1 MLVIGSGLVLSPV
14 AAAYP
19 AGTPRILWNR
29 TGIVAFGTVA
39 ADSEAEGYPAS
50 NLANPST
57 NVEWRAAAIGAVE
70 ITVTIIDVGD
80 QSGVGIARHNFG
92 SAAIAVEIGY
102 YDETD
107 TWVNLAGPQMP
118 GSDEPLLF
126 QFTEQSRSEIVI
138 RLAEGDEA
146 ARAAVL
152 YVDKLLVMP
161 RGVDVDADFMV
172 PRFARKTEYAAPL
185 SERGDFMG
193 RIVTSRYIDGVQH
206 SYSHLEAD
214 FIRGEIDPFVTSV
227 QAGDP
232 FFYAMRADDGVS
244 YDVAYAWFTED
255 PMPAKSPVTGRYKLS
270 LKMGAI
276 VE

>member
-29 TGIVAFGTVA
+29 NDLVAFGTVT

-57 NVEWRAAAIGAVE
+57 NVEYRAAAIGDVE
-70 ITVTIIDVGD
+70 ITVTISYVGNI
-80 QSGVGIARHNFG
+80 SGVGIARHNFG
-92 SAAIAVEIGY
+92 SAAIAVEVGY

-107 TWVNLAGPQMP
+107 TWVTLAGPQMP

-206 SYSHLEAD
+206 NYSHLEAD
-214 FIRGEIDPFVTSV
+214 FIRDEIDPFVASV

-255 PMPAKSPVTGRYKLS
+255 PMPAKSPVTGRYKLG
-270 LKMGAI
+270 LKLGAI